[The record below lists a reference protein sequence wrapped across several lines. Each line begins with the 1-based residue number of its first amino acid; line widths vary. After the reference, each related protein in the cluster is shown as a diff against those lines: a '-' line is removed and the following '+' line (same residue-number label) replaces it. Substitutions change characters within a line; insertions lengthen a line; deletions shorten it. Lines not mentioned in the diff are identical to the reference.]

1 MTTITDPLAIYNAI
15 RDDQR
20 AEDNP
25 GRYQITMPEQGV
37 YRVTDRSTGRHTDC
51 DSMTEACLLVEWAEA
66 LGLPER
72 SAA

>member
-1 MTTITDPLAIYNAI
+1 MTTITDPLAIYNTI

-37 YRVTDRSTGRHTDC
+37 YRVTDRSTGRHTD
-51 DSMTEACLLVEWAEA
+51 
-66 LGLPER
+66 
-72 SAA
+72 